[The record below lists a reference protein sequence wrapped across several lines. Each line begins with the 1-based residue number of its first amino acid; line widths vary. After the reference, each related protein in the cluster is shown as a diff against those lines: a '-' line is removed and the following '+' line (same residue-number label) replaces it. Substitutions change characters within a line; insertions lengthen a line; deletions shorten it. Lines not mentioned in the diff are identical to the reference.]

1 MAMADTTRPTSA
13 TEPMASTR
21 RVLRRWKT
29 AAQPR
34 GKCSRPLGSVRS
46 ARSASVFGEGI
57 PDAPHRPDVAG
68 LGRIGLDLVPDV
80 ADVDIDGALVL
91 LERVVVVAHQLEQLA
106 AGVDPAGPG
115 GQVAQQVELGGRQ
128 ADSVAV
134 AGDPSALEIDH
145 Q

>member
-29 AAQPR
+29 TAQPR
-34 GKCSRPLGSVRS
+34 GRCSRPLGSVRS

-80 ADVDIDGALVL
+80 ADVHGDSPLFML
-91 LERVVVVAHQLEQLA
+91 QRVVVVAHRPAPLA
-106 AGVDPAGPG
+106 TRASP
-115 GQVAQQVELGGRQ
+115 
-128 ADSVAV
+128 
-134 AGDPSALEIDH
+134 
-145 Q
+145 